1 MRVEEAMQRV
11 RFVPNSAARAL
22 RGAVSSLV
30 LIAVPDL
37 RVPFARGVVSAF
49 DTSMASHGLRTQII
63 DRIEDEWQAVAFE
76 ARTVGACAWV
86 TVRFRAD
93 RPVLSLRATW
103 LDDRALE
110 LVASR
115 RVEPH
120 DLLAFTAGE
129 VMGMRAAAELLDAA
143 PSGRRHR
150 SAATGPAG
158 D

>member
-37 RVPFARGVVSAF
+37 RVPFARGV
-49 DTSMASHGLRTQII
+49 ASHGLRTQIV

-115 RVEPH
+115 RDEPH